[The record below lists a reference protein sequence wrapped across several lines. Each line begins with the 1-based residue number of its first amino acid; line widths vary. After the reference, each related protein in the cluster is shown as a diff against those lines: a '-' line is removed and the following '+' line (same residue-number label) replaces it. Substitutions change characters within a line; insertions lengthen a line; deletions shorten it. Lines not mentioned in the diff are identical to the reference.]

1 MKAKLLKYVFFFF
14 GMTTII
20 LLNSC
25 TYDNIEDLYPQ
36 PPTCDTLNVTF
47 AQDVLTVID
56 ANCTVC
62 HSGSAPSGNLSLTNY
77 ADIVV
82 AAQNGSLIGVINHRS
97 GWSPMPKNGAKL
109 DECTIKKIEAW
120 VAAGTPNN

>member
-1 MKAKLLKYVFFFF
+1 MKAKLLKYVFFFL

-25 TYDNIEDLYPQ
+25 TYDNTEDLYPQ
-36 PPTCDTLNVTF
+36 PPSCDTINVTF
-47 AQDVLTVID
+47 TKDVFPVID

-62 HSGSAPSGNLSLTNY
+62 HSGSAPSGNVSLTNY
-77 ADIVV
+77 VDIVV
-82 AAQNGSLIGVINHRS
+82 AAQNGSLIGVIDHHA

-109 DECTIKKIEAW
+109 DECTIKKLKVW

>member
-1 MKAKLLKYVFFFF
+1 MIPKLIKYVFLFL
-14 GMTTII
+14 GITTII

-25 TYDNIEDLYPQ
+25 TYDNVEDLYPQ
-36 PPTCDTLNVTF
+36 PASCDTINVTF
-47 AQDVLTVID
+47 TKDVFPVID
-56 ANCTVC
+56 VNCTVC

-82 AAQNGSLIGVINHRS
+82 AAQNGSLIGVIDHQS